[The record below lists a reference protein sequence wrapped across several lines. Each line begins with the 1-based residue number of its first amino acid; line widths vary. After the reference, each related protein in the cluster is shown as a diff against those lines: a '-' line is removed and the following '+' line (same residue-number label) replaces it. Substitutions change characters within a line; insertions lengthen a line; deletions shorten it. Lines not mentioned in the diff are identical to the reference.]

1 MKRFIGLVLLLS
13 VVLAACAPAAVT
25 PPPQSPASTNAPAA
39 SPTADS
45 TQPTQ
50 APANSTPLTTQS
62 GGSTDPTAAAPTMTG
77 ASGSTIVFKIDPSQ
91 SKVTYTV
98 NETLFNQN
106 NRINTAIGV
115 TDSVNGQISADLSN
129 PAASTMGPI
138 TVDVSQFASDS
149 RQRDNMIRRNFL
161 SSTTYPTATF
171 VCKQLV
177 GMPATY
183 TEGKSYTFKA
193 IGDLTVK
200 TTTQPVTFDVTAKL
214 QNNTLTGEATTQV
227 LMSQFGVGPISLLG
241 ILQTEDQVKI
251 TFDFV
256 ATQG

>member
-1 MKRFIGLVLLLS
+1 M
-13 VVLAACAPAAVT
+13 
-25 PPPQSPASTNAPAA
+25 AA
-39 SPTADS
+39 SS
-45 TQPTQ
+45 T
-50 APANSTPLTTQS
+50 S
-62 GGSTDPTAAAPTMTG
+62 AAP
-77 ASGSTIVFKIDPSQ
+77 GSSIVFKIVPAQ

-115 TDSVNGQISADLSN
+115 TNVVNGQINANLTN
-129 PAASTMGPI
+129 PAASTLGPI
-138 TVDVSQFASDS
+138 TVDVSQFASDN

-161 SSTTYPTATF
+161 TSSAYPTATF

-177 GMPATY
+177 GMPASY
-183 TEGKSYTFKA
+183 TEGASYTFQA

-200 TTTQPVTFDVTAKL
+200 TTTQSVTFNITARL
-214 QNNTLTGEATTQV
+214 QNNTLTGEATTQI

-241 ILQTEDQVKI
+241 LLQTEDQVKI

-256 ATQG
+256 ATAG

>member
-1 MKRFIGLVLLLS
+1 MKRFIGIVLLLS
-13 VVLAACAPAAVT
+13 ALLAACAPAAAT
-25 PPPQSPASTNAPAA
+25 QAQQSPAPTSTTAA
-39 SPTADS
+39 SSTAA
-45 TQPTQ
+45 QPTL
-50 APANSTPLTTQS
+50 AAENSTAITTQS
-62 GGSTDPTAAAPTMTG
+62 GGSANAG
-77 ASGSTIVFKIDPSQ
+77 ASGSAVVFKIDPSQ

-115 TDSVNGQISADLSN
+115 TNGVNGQINADLSN

-161 SSTTYPTATF
+161 SSSNYPTATF

-177 GMPATY
+177 GMPAAY
-183 TEGKSYTFKA
+183 VEGQTYTFKA
-193 IGDLTVK
+193 TGDLTVK
-200 TTTQPVTFDVTAKL
+200 TTTQPVTFDITAKL
-214 QNNTLTGEATTQV
+214 QNNTLSGEATTQV
-227 LMSQFGVGPISLLG
+227 LMSQFGIGPISLLG
-241 ILQTEDQVKI
+241 MLQTEDQVKI

-256 ATQG
+256 ATRG

>member
-1 MKRFIGLVLLLS
+1 MKRFIGLFFMLGVLLS
-13 VVLAACAPAAVT
+13 ACAPVSALAA
-25 PPPQSPASTNAPAA
+25 QA
-39 SPTADS
+39 
-45 TQPTQ
+45 QPTQ
-50 APANSTPLTTQS
+50 ATSQS
-62 GGSTDPTAAAPTMTG
+62 GGNAAATATLSSSR
-77 ASGSTIVFKIDPSQ
+77 ASSSTVTFKIDPGQ

-115 TDSVNGQISADLSN
+115 TNVVNGQINADLSN
-129 PAASTMGPI
+129 PSASTMGPI

-161 SSTTYPTATF
+161 SSSAYPTATF

-177 GMPATY
+177 GMPASY
-183 TEGKSYTFKA
+183 TDGTTYTFKA

>member
-1 MKRFIGLVLLLS
+1 MKRIIGMIFLFSLVLS
-13 VVLAACAPAAVT
+13 ACAPADLQT
-25 PPPQSPASTNAPAA
+25 TQPPAA
-39 SPTADS
+39 SAA
-45 TQPTQ
+45 QPTS
-50 APANSTPLTTQS
+50 PAAGEQSQSTPVTTQS
-62 GGSTDPTAAAPTMTG
+62 GGNTDPAATSSNS

-98 NETLFNQN
+98 NETLFNEN

-115 TDSVNGQISADLSN
+115 TNTVSGQISANLDN
-129 PAASTMGPI
+129 PSASTLGPI
-138 TVDVSQFASDS
+138 TVDVSQFTSDS

-161 SSTTYPTATF
+161 QSSTFPTATF

-177 GMPATY
+177 GMPAAY
-183 TEGKSYTFKA
+183 TEGTSYTFQA

-200 TTTQPVTFDVTAKL
+200 STTQSVTFNITTRL
-214 QNNTLTGEATTQV
+214 QNNTLTGEATTQI

-241 ILQTEDQVKI
+241 MLKTEDQVKI

-256 ATQG
+256 AKPG